1 MDTRK
6 VQVTGKSTYIVTI
19 PKKWA
24 VKSRLKSGSPL
35 SILYAEDGSLII
47 KPPGFKESRKT
58 KKIKADKKVEHLKR
72 DIIGLYIVGDHHM
85 IEILGEN
92 LSRDF
97 REEIKAL
104 CTRLVGFELVESSDT
119 NLVIQNYLDS
129 DEFTIE
135 KGIKRMSSIIYLMLD
150 ELEQAFGENDR
161 TICKEIIKRDDDI
174 DRMFTLVSR
183 QYVNRLNLKKASS
196 KDALS
201 LVEAF
206 YYRMAGREI
215 ERIGDHITKIAL
227 HYEFT
232 EIHPDVLLLL
242 AELCGELQ
250 NLFMDSVES
259 LRQAD
264 NELGNRVLEN
274 GEAFDSRLVV
284 AGNMPVYDSIE
295 IIIDSFSRIKDYASN
310 IAEHA
315 IDLSQL

>member
-215 ERIGDHITKIAL
+215 ERI
-227 HYEFT
+227 
-232 EIHPDVLLLL
+232 
-242 AELCGELQ
+242 
-250 NLFMDSVES
+250 
-259 LRQAD
+259 
-264 NELGNRVLEN
+264 
-274 GEAFDSRLVV
+274 
-284 AGNMPVYDSIE
+284 
-295 IIIDSFSRIKDYASN
+295 
-310 IAEHA
+310 
-315 IDLSQL
+315 

>member
-47 KPPGFKESRKT
+47 KPPGFKESKKT
-58 KKIKADKKVEHLKR
+58 KKIKTDKKLEHLKR

-85 IEILGEN
+85 VEIQGEN

-104 CTRLVGFELVESSDT
+104 CTRLVGFELVESSET
-119 NLVIQNYLDS
+119 ALVIQNYLDS

-161 TICKEIIKRDDDI
+161 SMCKEIIKRDDDI

-201 LVEAF
+201 LIEAF

-215 ERIGDHITKIAL
+215 ERIGDHITKISL
-227 HYEFT
+227 HYEYT

-250 NLFMDSVES
+250 TLFMDSFES

-274 GEAFDSRLVV
+274 GEEFDSKLVI
-284 AGNMPVYDSIE
+284 AGNMPVYDSID